1 LEPVYFT
8 LGIFNHA
15 TRCQHSA
22 WRCIGYLKVDY
33 CTVESVDYSNE
44 VHGDPSEILR
54 SNCETPSK
62 PNIVFPKSGT
72 ASYVPNNLRDYHAM
86 LNVVLE
92 GLKEAV
98 NNDDGFKWNFTI
110 DGISLKNDHYLNFKI
125 MFIMGDTL
133 AHDKLVG
140 LIKGPS
146 CKNNLCRYCN
156 CPFEETDN
164 HLFHF
169 KHTRMSVIKKMIRD
183 GKHLEVKKLGYY
195 PLIDNIF
202 FDMKYC
208 DEERGIN
215 GCLLLETLHFFY

>member
-1 LEPVYFT
+1 M
-8 LGIFNHA
+8 GIFNHS
-15 TRCQHSA
+15 TRCKHSA
-22 WRCIGYLKVDY
+22 WRCLGYLKVDY
-33 CTVESVDYSNE
+33 CTVESIDSINE
-44 VHGDPSEILR
+44 VHIDPSVKLKTDFATTSCNAIL
-54 SNCETPSK
+54 
-62 PNIVFPKSGT
+62 FPKNGNT
-72 ASYVPNNLRDYHAM
+72 SYVPNNLRDYPAM
-86 LNVVLE
+86 LNVIFDD
-92 GLKEAV
+92 LKAAV
-98 NNDDGFKWNFTI
+98 NNEDGFKWNFTI
-110 DGISLKNDHYLNFKI
+110 DGKSLKKDHYLNFKI

-183 GKHLEVKKLGYY
+183 GKHLEVKKMGYY